1 MARKRHRDGF
11 SSRQDIGGQF
21 PDTVP
26 DAFCRTDSRTRSRSQ
41 LDRSQGG
48 EGNHWLGWASVKT
61 RLGAG
66 ELSSIFL
73 SKELPADL
81 LLLDESRARRYAQ
94 IEGLAVA
101 GCIGILEDLYERGEL
116 SDLRAAYQE
125 LIRNKTRVDLRTL
138 QHSPAKFKLLPL

>member
-1 MARKRHRDGF
+1 M
-11 SSRQDIGGQF
+11 
-21 PDTVP
+21 
-26 DAFCRTDSRTRSRSQ
+26 
-41 LDRSQGG
+41 
-48 EGNHWLGWASVKT
+48 KT

-73 SKELPADL
+73 SDELPADL

-101 GCIGILEDLYERGEL
+101 GSIGILEDLYERGEL
-116 SDLRAAYQE
+116 SDLQAAYQE